1 MEFETARNLVKGF
14 LIAGVVCCLGALIT
28 QTNNSPVGFYLTYGS
43 AGCIL
48 LCVFFAAVGL
58 RCPYCGK
65 RIIRN
70 CLVVKSCPHCRR
82 NLKTGMKA
90 KHKKDR

>member
-1 MEFETARNLVKGF
+1 MKFETARNLVKGF

-28 QTNNSPVGFYLTYGS
+28 QTNNSPVAFYLTFGS
-43 AGCIL
+43 VGCIL
-48 LCVFFAAVGL
+48 LCVFFAVAGL
-58 RCPYCGK
+58 RCPYCN
-65 RIIRN
+65 RHIIRN

-82 NLKTGMKA
+82 NLKTGLKA